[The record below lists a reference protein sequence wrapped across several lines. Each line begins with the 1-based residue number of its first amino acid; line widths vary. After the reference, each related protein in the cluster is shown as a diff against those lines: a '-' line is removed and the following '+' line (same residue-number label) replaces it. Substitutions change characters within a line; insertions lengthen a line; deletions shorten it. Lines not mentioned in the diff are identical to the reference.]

1 MSDYQISAED
11 RVQLAQISTATL
23 TTSLIK
29 RGIRQCFMQ
38 GVRPLRPD
46 LHLAGHAFTL
56 RYIPS
61 RQDLVDRR
69 YDNTTNV
76 QRLAMESMGPDQVLV
91 IDARRDTRTGTMG
104 DILATRIIMRGAV
117 GVVTDGALRDT
128 PALARMDFPIYL
140 GGAAATPSHLVHH
153 PVDMNVPIGCGN
165 VAVMPNDL
173 VVGDGEGVVVIP
185 RHLAREVID
194 EAWEQEQLE
203 TWVVERVKEG
213 RALAGLY
220 PPNEETRAQFETSR
234 GRQP

>member
-1 MSDYQISAED
+1 MSDYQISAAD
-11 RVQLAQISTATL
+11 RGKLARISTATL

-38 GVRPLRPD
+38 GVHPLRPD

-69 YDNTTNV
+69 YDNSTNA
-76 QRLAMESMGPDQVLV
+76 QRLAMERIGPDQVLV
-91 IDARRDTRTGTMG
+91 IDARGDARTGTMG
-104 DILATRIIMRGAV
+104 DILATRIMMRGAA
-117 GVVTDGALRDT
+117 GIVTDGALRDT
-128 PALARMDFPIYL
+128 PALAEMDFPIFL
-140 GGAAATPSHLVHH
+140 GGAAAPPSHLVHH
-153 PVDMNVPIGCGN
+153 PVDMNLPVGCGD

-173 VVGDGEGVVVIP
+173 IVGDGEGVVVIP

-203 TWVVERVKEG
+203 QWVVEQVKTG

-220 PPNEETRAQFETSR
+220 PPNEETRAAFEASR
-234 GRQP
+234 NRD